1 MGLKS
6 CGEGYARKFQ
16 PDRRASTMEMMSR
29 VNLNRFPTAL
39 ARVFLFELPAEWL
52 FIGILEISRADT
64 FVTLHSNDTFVRGVF
79 RYAWTNFNPKFVGHC
94 KRRES
99 VKTMSET

>member
-6 CGEGYARKFQ
+6 GGEGYARKFQ

-29 VNLNRFPTAL
+29 VNLDRFPTVL
-39 ARVFLFELPAEWL
+39 ARVFELPVEWL

-64 FVTLHSNDTFVRGVF
+64 FVTL
-79 RYAWTNFNPKFVGHC
+79 RYERHVC
-94 KRRES
+94 KRDTRGRIS
-99 VKTMSET
+99 IQNCRPL

>member
-6 CGEGYARKFQ
+6 GGEGYARKFQ

-29 VNLNRFPTAL
+29 VNLDRFPTML
-39 ARVFLFELPAEWL
+39 ACVFELPVEWL

-64 FVTLHSNDTFVRGVF
+64 FVTSRYERHVCKRVF
-79 RYAWTNFNPKFVGHC
+79 RYAWTNFNPKL
-94 KRRES
+94 
-99 VKTMSET
+99 